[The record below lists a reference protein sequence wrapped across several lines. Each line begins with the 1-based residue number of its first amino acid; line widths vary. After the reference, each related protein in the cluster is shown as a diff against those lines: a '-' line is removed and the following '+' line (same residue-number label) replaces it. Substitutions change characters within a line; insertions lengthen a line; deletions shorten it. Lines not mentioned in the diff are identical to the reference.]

1 MANCCSEEQTT
12 LITPGGGTCARCGA
26 TGRPVS
32 TLTVK
37 HMVKPQFLATASKSG
52 FRFCATPNCDVV
64 YFHPE
69 GNQLC
74 KGELRVRVGLKETE
88 ESAPLCYCF
97 GFSRGM
103 LLQELRSAG
112 HSQISS
118 IISAELKA
126 GNCACEVR
134 NPQGSCCLG
143 NIAAATKMWQKMQD
157 QTSAITTR

>member
-1 MANCCSEEQTT
+1 M
-12 LITPGGGTCARCGA
+12 CARCGA

-52 FRFCATPNCDVV
+52 FRFCASPNCDIV
-64 YFHPE
+64 YFHPD
-69 GNQLC
+69 GHQLC
-74 KGELRVRVGLKETE
+74 KGELRVRVGLKETQ

-97 GFSRGM
+97 GFTRAM
-103 LLQELRSAG
+103 LLQELRSSG
-112 HSQISS
+112 HSRIPS
-118 IISAELKA
+118 IISAELKS
-126 GNCACEVR
+126 GNCGCEVR

-143 NIAAATKMWQKMQD
+143 TIAAAIKMWQKMHD

>member
-1 MANCCSEEQTT
+1 MCT
-12 LITPGGGTCARCGA
+12 RCGA
-26 TGRPVS
+26 TGRAVS

-37 HMVKPQFLATASKSG
+37 HMVKPQFLAIASKSG
-52 FRFCATPNCDVV
+52 FRFCASPNCDVV
-64 YFHPE
+64 YFHPD

-97 GFSRGM
+97 GFTRAM

-112 HSQISS
+112 HSQIPS

-143 NIAAATKMWQKMQD
+143 NIAAATKMWQKMHD